1 MAGINL
7 IGIEYEF
14 SFYAWFIT
22 FESLYFSWWRIK
34 VLIYKETN
42 IFCIIKYIQIYL
54 IVDSYTK
61 LNLIPTKDLSKI
73 LNKIEN
79 LVLSIPPPF

>member
-1 MAGINL
+1 MNFFFMRGLLRLKGCICP
-7 IGIEYEF
+7 
-14 SFYAWFIT
+14 
-22 FESLYFSWWRIK
+22 WWRIK
-34 VLIYKETN
+34 VLIYKGTN

-61 LNLIPTKDLSKI
+61 LDLIPTKDLSKI

>member
-1 MAGINL
+1 M
-7 IGIEYEF
+7 
-14 SFYAWFIT
+14 
-22 FESLYFSWWRIK
+22 
-34 VLIYKETN
+34 
-42 IFCIIKYIQIYL
+42 YL

-61 LNLIPTKDLSKI
+61 LNLIATKDLSKI